1 MQRVLLSSNDSAT
14 RQTSSHS
21 SYYQQLVRQECAH
34 IRETVKVYRVPNAE
48 AREQDAQRSREMFR
62 LINSDIEYLEE
73 YTAQVVDYTK
83 DVMVVAD
90 ALPWIMAAVDKSTDE
105 GYKRS
110 VLSCL
115 QRIYTA
121 RSSDNVFVREQFYK
135 AIHLIS
141 CKLA

>member
-1 MQRVLLSSNDSAT
+1 MQRVLSSPNDSAT
-14 RQTSSHS
+14 RQASSHS
-21 SYYQQLVRQECAH
+21 SYYRHLVEQECRH

-48 AREQDAQRSREMFR
+48 AHKQDAQRAKEMFA
-62 LINSDIEYLEE
+62 LINDKSGGYLEN
-73 YTAQVVDYTK
+73 YTEEVINYEK

-90 ALPWIMAAVDKSTDE
+90 ALPWIMATVDKSTDE
-105 GYKRS
+105 DYKRS

-135 AIHLIS
+135 AIHLY
-141 CKLA
+141 LL